1 MKRLFAAIF
10 ITNIVFLFGC
20 TKKDSDSPRTPM
32 RVEVDKPFVKNVVLH
47 RQYPGYV
54 SAQNSVDIVARV
66 SGYLVSA
73 PFSGGSRISKGQL
86 LFVIEPDQYKD
97 AVDKAEA
104 ALENAQAQL
113 DYAENNYVRMSEA
126 ARSDAISE
134 IDLIQSATQLLSAKS
149 NVKDA
154 EAALSSART
163 TLGYCYIRAP
173 YSGRITLGTLS
184 NGNYVAGS
192 ASPVKLATLY
202 EENLMYAY
210 FNIEDRQFVNMIAGN
225 RSVLGDTVFV
235 SLQTGSPIMFTAVLD
250 YVSPNID
257 LSTGTLQLRAE
268 IDNREGRL
276 KDGMYVN
283 ISLPY
288 GKSDSAVLVRDASI
302 GSDQLGNYVYVV
314 SASDTVEYRHIETG
328 ELVDDTLRMVT
339 AGLAADELYVTRA
352 LLKVRDGMRV
362 TPVVEQ

>member
-1 MKRLFAAIF
+1 MMRLFAILF
-10 ITNIVFLFGC
+10 ITNMVFISGC
-20 TKKDSDSPRTPM
+20 GKKEAGSSHSPM
-32 RVEVDKPFVKNVVLH
+32 KVDVARPVVKNIVLH

-97 AVDKAEA
+97 AVVKAEA
-104 ALENAQAQL
+104 ALDNARAQL

-154 EAALSSART
+154 EAALSSAKT
-163 TLGYCYIRAP
+163 TLSYCYIRAP

-210 FNIEDRQFVNMIAGN
+210 FNIEDRQFVNMIAEN
-225 RSVLGDTVFV
+225 RSILGDTVFV
-235 SLQTGSPIMFTAVLD
+235 ALQAPVPLSIPAVLD

-268 IDNREGRL
+268 IDNKDGRL
-276 KDGMYVN
+276 KDGMYAT

-288 GKSDSAVLVRDASI
+288 GKKDSAVLVRDASI

-314 SASDTVEYRHIETG
+314 SGSDTVEYRHIEAG

-339 AGLAADELYVTRA
+339 AGIDADELYVTRA

-362 TPVVEQ
+362 TPVVER

>member
-1 MKRLFAAIF
+1 MKHLLA
-10 ITNIVFLFGC
+10 VFLIAIMALVSGC
-20 TKKDSDSPRTPM
+20 SGKDTGLSREPM
-32 RVEVDKPFVKNVVLH
+32 KVYVEKPAVKEVVLQ

-73 PFSGGSRISKGQL
+73 PFTGGSLVREGQL

-97 AVDKAEA
+97 AVNKAEA
-104 ALENAQAQL
+104 ALENARAQL

-134 IDLIQSATQLLSAKS
+134 IDLIQSATQLLAAKS
-149 NVKDA
+149 GVKDA
-154 EAALSSART
+154 EAALSSAKT
-163 TLGYCYIRAP
+163 TLGYCYIKAP

-210 FNIEDRQFVNMIAGN
+210 FNIEDRQFANMVAQD
-225 RSVLGDTVFV
+225 RSVLGDTVYV
-235 SLQTGSPIMFTAVLD
+235 ALQTAVPARFPAVLD

-257 LSTGTLQLRAE
+257 LSTGTLRLRAE
-268 IDNREGRL
+268 IDNGEGIL

-283 ISLPY
+283 VSLPY
-288 GKSDSAVLVRDASI
+288 GRSDSAILVKDASV
-302 GSDQLGNYVYVV
+302 GSDQLGNYLYVV
-314 SASDTVEYRHIETG
+314 SKSDTVEYRHVETG
-328 ELVDDTLRMVT
+328 ELVDDTMRIVT
-339 AGLAADELYVTRA
+339 KGIGADETYVTRA
-352 LLKVRDGMRV
+352 VLKVRDGMRV
-362 TPVVEQ
+362 TPVVEH